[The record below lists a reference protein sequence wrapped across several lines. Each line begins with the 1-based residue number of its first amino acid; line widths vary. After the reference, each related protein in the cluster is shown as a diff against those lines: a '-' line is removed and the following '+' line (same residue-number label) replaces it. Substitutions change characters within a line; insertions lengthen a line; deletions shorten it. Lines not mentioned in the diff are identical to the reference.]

1 MNGPHSAPDD
11 ARIRVGVIGAGFIG
25 PAHIESLRRLG
36 YVDVI
41 ALAGSSQESADRK
54 AAELFVP
61 RAYGDYFDLIDDPD
75 VEVVDISSPNIHHY
89 PAAKATLKA
98 GKHVVCEKPLAM
110 NSDESGELVDLAT
123 DSAAI
128 WARIYA

>member
-36 YVDVI
+36 YV
-41 ALAGSSQESADRK
+41 
-54 AAELFVP
+54 
-61 RAYGDYFDLIDDPD
+61 FDLIDDPD

-89 PAAKATLKA
+89 PAAKVTLEA
-98 GKHVVCEKPLAM
+98 GKHVVCEKP
-110 NSDESGELVDLAT
+110 
-123 DSAAI
+123 
-128 WARIYA
+128 WR